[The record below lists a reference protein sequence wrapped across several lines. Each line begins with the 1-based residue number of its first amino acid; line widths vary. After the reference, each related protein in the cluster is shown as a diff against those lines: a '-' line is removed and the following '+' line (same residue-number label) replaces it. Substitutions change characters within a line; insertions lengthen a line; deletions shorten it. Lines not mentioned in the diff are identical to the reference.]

1 MGRKGMQVFRDGEA
15 DVNPSLV
22 CARSV
27 AIIGYGNQGHAHA
40 LNLRDSGVGNI
51 TIGARPDSPKIGRAE
66 ADGFPVLDPGAAAAT
81 ADLVMI
87 LTPDET
93 HGKLYEEELASNL
106 KPGAAIG
113 FAHGLAVHF
122 SIIVPRPDLDV
133 IMVAPKG
140 PGATLRDLYQKRMGM
155 LALFGIAQDASGS
168 ARALALSYGA
178 ALGCGRAGLIES
190 SFGEECETDLFSE
203 QVVLCGGLPGLIKA
217 AFEILVEAGYSPQVA
232 YIECLH
238 EVKQIADLL
247 WEGGLKHM
255 DESISNTAEFGGY
268 RAADR
273 IVNDQVRDQMKIILE
288 DVRSGRF
295 VDSLL
300 ADREAGGK
308 ELRRRRQAD
317 AAHPLEAPGREVR
330 ALMEWL
336 GKDKS

>member
-1 MGRKGMQVFRDGEA
+1 MQVFKDGEK
-15 DVNPSLV
+15 DVEPSLIGS
-22 CARSV
+22 RSI
-27 AIIGYGNQGHAHA
+27 AIIGYGNQGRAHA

-51 TIGARPDSPKIGRAE
+51 TIGVRPGSAKIGRAE
-66 ADGFPVLDPGAAAAT
+66 ADGFAVLGSAAAAAA

-93 HGKLYEEELASNL
+93 QGKLYNEELESNL
-106 KPGAAIG
+106 KKGAVIG

-140 PGATLRDLYQKRMGM
+140 PGAALRDLYQKGMGM
-155 LALFGIAQDASGS
+155 PALFAIAQDVSGS
-168 ARALALSYGA
+168 ARALALSYGS

-217 AFEILVEAGYSPQVA
+217 AFEILVESGYSPQVA

-247 WEGGLKHM
+247 WQGGLKHM

-268 RAADR
+268 LAAER
-273 IVNDQVRDQMKIILE
+273 IVDERVREKMRAILE
-288 DVRSGRF
+288 DVKSGRF
-295 VDSLL
+295 V
-300 ADREAGGK
+300 EALISDTDAGAK
-308 ELRRRRQAD
+308 ELRRRRQTD
-317 AAHPLEAPGREVR
+317 ATHPLEAPGRDDR
-330 ALMEWL
+330 ARMEWL
-336 GKDKS
+336 K